1 VTDSLARIDRLIADH
16 QRQLSAL
23 RDLRA
28 VVASERRSK
37 PDPELDDGDD
47 FAPFNLVMLAV
58 AAQRFEINKSTLQ
71 RWCREDGIG
80 VLHGGRWRVSIPRL
94 RRHMGQR

>member
-1 VTDSLARIDRLIADH
+1 MTEDDRAVLDRIEAKIDRVEAKLGEMLAAH
-16 QRQLSAL
+16 PPVQSA
-23 RDLRA
+23 
-28 VVASERRSK
+28 E
-37 PDPELDDGDD
+37 PELDDGDD

-94 RRHMGQR
+94 RRYMGQ